1 MDYVLQETQRNRQ
14 LANHIVGNQIAY
26 RTFAANGVNDGVFTT
41 GPKVCVHLG
50 RDFVNYLVS
59 LIQYGSPGQFFI
71 LTNICTSYYLAHIAT
86 FPHLTF
92 SRNVSVTLE
101 FSWNLNRF
109 EPVLGGLLSWRLVL
123 VCR

>member
-50 RDFVNYLVS
+50 RDVVNYLVS
-59 LIQYGSPGQFFI
+59 LIQYGLTRTVFHIDHYMHFLLFGPYCYFSSFDFFSE
-71 LTNICTSYYLAHIAT
+71 C
-86 FPHLTF
+86 
-92 SRNVSVTLE
+92 SRDLGIFLE
-101 FSWNLNRF
+101 F
-109 EPVLGGLLSWRLVL
+109 EPV
-123 VCR
+123 

>member
-1 MDYVLQETQRNRQ
+1 MADERKMDYVLQETQRNRQ

-59 LIQYGSPGQFFI
+59 LIQYGLTRTVFHIDQYI
-71 LTNICTSYYLAHIAT
+71 LIIW
-86 FPHLTF
+86 PI
-92 SRNVSVTLE
+92 
-101 FSWNLNRF
+101 
-109 EPVLGGLLSWRLVL
+109 LLLFL
-123 VCR
+123 I